1 MAAGAITNWV
11 KAQTVEQFNASVAAA
26 GSAAVNV
33 NVSGYTKLTVWWQL
47 QSTTTTT
54 DLASAAVR
62 ACRADGTTY
71 SNQGLPTVRSV
82 AAASDGTN
90 VNQTTQYDVAGL
102 DTVRISASNNNAGS
116 KTYVITTYLATG

>member
-1 MAAGAITNWV
+1 MAGASTVWV
-11 KAQTVEQFNASVAAA
+11 KTDTTEQFNASVAAA

-33 NVSGYTKLTVWWQL
+33 NTKGWSKLTVWWQL

-62 ACRADGTTY
+62 PARADGTTY

-90 VNQTTQYDVAGL
+90 VNQTNVYDVAGF
-102 DTVRISASNNNAGS
+102 DTVRISAQNNNAGA